1 MDPASWLGL
10 VVGGG
15 GVAVAIYGAVIL
27 ITGRPTRGD
36 RRAFRR
42 TKDAG
47 LYYACFGLALT
58 LLVLSGVANQHHQV
72 WLAGAALVTA
82 LALVGVAVRYRP
94 RQDNRGTTSPPA

>member
-1 MDPASWLGL
+1 MDLMSWLELLTGM
-10 VVGGG
+10 V

-27 ITGRPTRGD
+27 LTGRLARGD

-58 LLVLSGVANQHHQV
+58 LLVLSTVCNQHGQSLLAGVA
-72 WLAGAALVTA
+72 LIGTM
-82 LALVGVAVRYRP
+82 ALVGLAIRYRP
-94 RQDNRGTTSPPA
+94 RQDKQR